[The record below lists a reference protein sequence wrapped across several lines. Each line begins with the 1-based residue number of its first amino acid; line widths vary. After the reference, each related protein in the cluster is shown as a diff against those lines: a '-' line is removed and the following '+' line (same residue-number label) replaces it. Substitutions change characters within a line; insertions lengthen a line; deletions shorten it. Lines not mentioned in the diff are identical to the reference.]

1 MKRMIV
7 KKNMTGKIVG
17 PGSYES
23 STKYMPLY
31 KLKPSSNFA
40 SSTQR
45 TLEGFGIKPL
55 SRKNARTMEA

>member
-1 MKRMIV
+1 
-7 KKNMTGKIVG
+7 MTGKIVG

>member
-1 MKRMIV
+1 MKS
-7 KKNMTGKIVG
+7 KKSMTQKIVG

-23 STKYMPLY
+23 NARFMPLY

-40 SSTQR
+40 SSTMR

-55 SRKNARTMEA
+55 SRKQQGR